1 MLSDETS
8 RMPHEC
14 DRRCRMLVAPRN
26 VQLIHLG
33 NGALSNLVT
42 LCTGKHQRF
51 PKCRRTRRNTS
62 KKQAALLSS
71 CLAIACCW
79 LALSSLCAAAE
90 AANPVDLSDIR
101 ECENVDASVK
111 AGSETDHGEICR
123 GAEDAIAFFHQL
135 SLQPNQPIV
144 VEIVRRLPEK
154 AGETAVGCYLEDEH
168 RILVL
173 DFAEF
178 KKRKTWFDVAIDR
191 SMYRSLVAHEVA
203 HAIVACHIAIPEPT
217 IQAKEYLAYVA
228 MFATMDQRLRDLI
241 MKTNPDSA
249 FDRESKINATIYLCD
264 PMRFAV
270 RAYRHFIKIEHG
282 NEFLRR
288 VLSGQALAY

>member
-1 MLSDETS
+1 MLLDEAS
-8 RMPHEC
+8 RMPHES
-14 DRRCRMLVAPRN
+14 DRRCRILVAPGN
-26 VQLIHLG
+26 VQLTHLG
-33 NGALSNLVT
+33 NGALSSLVT
-42 LCTGKHQRF
+42 LCMGKHQRF
-51 PKCRRTRRNTS
+51 PKCRRTRGNASEKRAVS
-62 KKQAALLSS
+62 LSVRS
-71 CLAIACCW
+71 SIACCW
-79 LALSSLCAAAE
+79 LALSSLCVAAE
-90 AANPVDLSDIR
+90 AANPVGLPDIR
-101 ECENVDASVK
+101 ECENVNASVK

-123 GAEDAIAFFHQL
+123 GAEDAIAFFDQL

-178 KKRKTWFDVAIDR
+178 KKRKTWFDVTIDR

-228 MFATMDQRLRDLI
+228 MFATMDQHLRNLILKENSDL
-241 MKTNPDSA
+241 A

-264 PMRFAV
+264 PMRFAI
-270 RAYRHFIKIEHG
+270 RAYRHFIKKEHG